1 MRKIPLKNYFILALV
16 VILSGIIVFALATT
30 YTNKKRYDE
39 KENHVLSFLKEIYIN
54 DFENF
59 IIENPDIIIYTSDSD
74 NYKMKKLEK
83 KLKRH
88 IIERNYEQDII
99 YVDVTNSKAPF
110 INVLNKYLS
119 NENKL
124 NGIPNILIVKDGKI
138 NNVMY
143 MNDDTTVIQMIDFM
157 ELYYND

>member
-83 KLKRH
+83 KLKKH

-143 MNDDTTVIQMIDFM
+143 MNDDTTVIKMIDFM